1 MNILIVEAYCGG
13 NNMKKTLS
21 FWQIAGFLFTSIVGV
36 ILHFLFEWTGENAF
50 VASFSAVN
58 ESTWEHMKLLFF
70 PVFVF
75 ALVESRY
82 VEQEYSSFLC
92 VKLIG
97 ILAGVVL
104 IPVLY
109 YLLGGVFG
117 KTPDWVNIAIFFLA
131 AGVAY
136 WLEAQLLLRGRPRF
150 CIPLLAFAMLALM
163 ALVYIMLTYH
173 PLPIPLFLPPV

>member
-1 MNILIVEAYCGG
+1 
-13 NNMKKTLS
+13 MKKTLS

-117 KTPDWVNIAIFFLA
+117 KTPDWVNIAIFYVSA
-131 AGVAY
+131 AGSYLLETWILKRNRVPCKSPGKALFIL
-136 WLEAQLLLRGRPRF
+136 WLIALLFVVLTFLPLR
-150 CIPLLAFAMLALM
+150 
-163 ALVYIMLTYH
+163 
-173 PLPIPLFLPPV
+173 IPLFEDPITKTYGYQNII